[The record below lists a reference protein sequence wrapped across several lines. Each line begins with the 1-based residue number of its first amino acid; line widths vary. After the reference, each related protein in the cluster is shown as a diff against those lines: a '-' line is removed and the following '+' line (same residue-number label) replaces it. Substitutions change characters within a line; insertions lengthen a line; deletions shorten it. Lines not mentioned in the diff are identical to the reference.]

1 MMNIMVHKI
10 VSKQLNR
17 MGQYKFSSSQKI
29 DHYKVLGV
37 NRNSSENDIKKAF
50 HKLAKQY
57 HPDLNNDNTEKFK
70 EINEA
75 YQTLSNNIKKS
86 KYDSQQ
92 DQSQFYQRRNKG
104 DSQDSNFNYK
114 RNTDK
119 YYRRH

>member
-1 MMNIMVHKI
+1 
-10 VSKQLNR
+10 
-17 MGQYKFSSSQKI
+17 
-29 DHYKVLGV
+29 V

-86 KYDSQQ
+86 KYDSQ
-92 DQSQFYQRRNKG
+92 
-104 DSQDSNFNYK
+104 
-114 RNTDK
+114 
-119 YYRRH
+119 